1 MGNTLPHDLF
11 FRQIGGVEEGL
22 QQMDGG
28 NADDGHRQLNLQNR
42 SIDMAKPFG
51 LVGMLVN
58 SEAGN
63 EGFVAADNDH
73 SQQVGNHHHIN
84 QVQYGDHDGVFI
96 HDAEIGYQVPQ
107 GFEELTGIN
116 DLGDN
121 QAYINRQLQPAAG
134 KNEMRED
141 AHSVVGC
148 AFGRG
153 GMFHRMCCVWER

>member
-42 SIDMAKPFG
+42 SIDMAEPFG
-51 LVGMLVN
+51 LVGMFVN
-58 SEAGN
+58 VKAGD
-63 EGFVAADNDH
+63 EGLVAADNDH
-73 SQQVGNHHHIN
+73 GQQVGNHHDIDQIQH
-84 QVQYGDHDGVFI
+84 GDHDGIVI
-96 HDAEIGYQVPQ
+96 HNAEVGDQVPQ

-153 GMFHRMCCVWER
+153 GMFHKMCCV

>member
-1 MGNTLPHDLF
+1 
-11 FRQIGGVEEGL
+11 
-22 QQMDGG
+22 
-28 NADDGHRQLNLQNR
+28 
-42 SIDMAKPFG
+42 MAKPFG

-84 QVQYGDHDGVFI
+84 QVQYSDHDGIVI
-96 HDAEIGYQVPQ
+96 HNAEVGDQVPQ

-134 KNEMRED
+134 ENEMRED

-153 GMFHRMCCVWER
+153 GIFHKMCCV

>member
-1 MGNTLPHDLF
+1 
-11 FRQIGGVEEGL
+11 
-22 QQMDGG
+22 
-28 NADDGHRQLNLQNR
+28 
-42 SIDMAKPFG
+42 MAEPFG
-51 LVGMLVN
+51 LVGMFVN
-58 SEAGN
+58 VKAGD
-63 EGFVAADNDH
+63 EGLVAADNDH
-73 SQQVGNHHHIN
+73 GQQVGNHHNIN

-148 AFGRG
+148 AFGWG
-153 GMFHRMCCVWER
+153 GMFHKMCCVWER

>member
-42 SIDMAKPFG
+42 SIDVAEPFG
-51 LVGMLVN
+51 LVGVFVN
-58 SEAGN
+58 MEAGN
-63 EGFVAADNDH
+63 EGLVAADNDH
-73 SQQVGNHHHIN
+73 GQQIGNHHNIN
-84 QVQYGDHDGVFI
+84 QVQYGDHNGVFI

-134 KNEMRED
+134 ENEMRED

-153 GMFHRMCCVWER
+153 GMFHKMCCV